1 MAIQITAK
9 NMELA
14 SAARDYAEKK
24 LGKLD
29 RHLPNILETKV
40 EIIEQKTKS
49 PEDRYIVQVT
59 VNSDGT
65 LLRSEER
72 GADLFIAID
81 KTAKV
86 LDRQIERFKGK
97 LYHKGRGFSPVTGKS
112 ENGTEQLP
120 TSAGKIVKVKR
131 FAIQPMSTEEAIDQ
145 MELLGHNFFLF
156 YNMENDRLNLVYRR
170 NDSDYGLIDPE
181 MQ

>member
-1 MAIQITAK
+1 
-9 NMELA
+9 
-14 SAARDYAEKK
+14 

-40 EIIEQKTKS
+40 EVIEQKTKS

-72 GADLFIAID
+72 GADLFNAID
-81 KTAKV
+81 KTARV

-97 LYHKGRGFSPVTGKS
+97 LYHKGRGFSPVRGKT
-112 ENGTEQLP
+112 ENDIESP
-120 TSAGKIVKVKR
+120 SASSSAVVKVKR

-156 YNMENDRLNLVYRR
+156 YNTGNDRLNLVYRR
-170 NDSDYGLIDPE
+170 NDNDYGLIDPD